1 MRVIYLTTHK
11 KMLDHTDQEYANLHN
26 NEIQFRTFYIRKM
39 GFPCSS
45 AGKESAFNAGN
56 LGLIPG

>member
-26 NEIQFRTFYIRKM
+26 NEIQFRTFTLEKW
-39 GFPCSS
+39 SS
-45 AGKESAFNAGN
+45 LVKGEGGAV
-56 LGLIPG
+56 